1 MGREWEYS
9 ETVAV
14 LLRYVFVE
22 SSSLCHISS
31 GFYTL
36 CRNLCLHIWWFHTAT
51 GGSVS
56 VSHWV
61 FGWNWKKGDR
71 FFWVI
76 QTHNI
81 PVSSL
86 FTAPV
91 GFNKIFGI
99 NRELKKERRSGVDWN
114 VFRRFRSGRVFCFY
128 KRSSLHKQTLFRIN
142 AATDFFKDHFIC

>member
-1 MGREWEYS
+1 MLTHMVISHSNRRVHLG
-9 ETVAV
+9 
-14 LLRYVFVE
+14 F
-22 SSSLCHISS
+22 SLSLWMKLEKRRS
-31 GFYTL
+31 
-36 CRNLCLHIWWFHTAT
+36 
-51 GGSVS
+51 
-56 VSHWV
+56 
-61 FGWNWKKGDR
+61 

-142 AATDFFKDHFIC
+142 AATDFLRIISYASLCTNCAWTTFMQSCLSPFIFL